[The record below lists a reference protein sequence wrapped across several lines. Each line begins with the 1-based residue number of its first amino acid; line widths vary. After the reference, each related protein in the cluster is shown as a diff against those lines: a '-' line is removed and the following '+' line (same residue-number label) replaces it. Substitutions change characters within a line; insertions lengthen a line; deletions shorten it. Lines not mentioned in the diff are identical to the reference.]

1 MVNMNR
7 VYKVI
12 YNRARNLYQVVSEIV
27 HSRGKTKSLT
37 AQHQHERLT
46 TAILIALFAMGTSL
60 PVGWADPAVSTEVTK
75 DDANA
80 VSGGAVYTEVRPT
93 DDTNTAYV
101 KSTQTTAENLTA
113 LDTQVKQNADAIAQK
128 ADTTALDTK
137 ADKTD
142 LVAKADKTE
151 LDAKANT
158 SMDNLTDAGKQ
169 AIQALIAI

>member
-1 MVNMNR
+1 MNR

-37 AQHQHERLT
+37 AQHQHERPT

-60 PVGWADPAVSTEVTK
+60 PVGWAADTASTTVTQG
-75 DDANA
+75 DANA

-93 DDTNTAYV
+93 TDANYV
-101 KSTQTTAENLTA
+101 KSGQSTAQNLAT

-128 ADTTALDTK
+128 ADTTALDAK

-142 LVAKADKTE
+142 

-169 AIQALIAI
+169 AIHPGTARHPRQR